1 MCFWLVENECIF
13 HATQVQLYNGGKLQK
28 ACAHSKFCVF
38 WLSVMLFSVT
48 KSKSQKEIKCEDIF
62 HKVYGYCQVGW
73 EVKGLKVTPSWIG
86 TFHAM
91 HHWQFIYMQL
101 DPQAVAHSFTKK
113 KNKKTKNK
121 KKNKKNKNESARV
134 RMINFKEQVASHSLA
149 KEGEWCNLC

>member
-13 HATQVQLYNGGKLQK
+13 HATQVQLYNGGKLQI
-28 ACAHSKFCVF
+28 ACAHCQNFACFDFLWCFFLWQSPNLRK
-38 WLSVMLFSVT
+38 
-48 KSKSQKEIKCEDIF
+48 KSNVWRQIF
-62 HKVYGYCQVGW
+62 HKMYGYCHVGW

-86 TFHAM
+86 TFHVM

-121 KKNKKNKNESARV
+121 QKKNQKKPKMRV
-134 RMINFKEQVASHSLA
+134 P
-149 KEGEWCNLC
+149 GWEWLISRNR